1 MAIEVLS
8 KIKSAEELAAESRR
22 VAAIAAKDAIKLA
35 QQENDELKDTL
46 LTKARHDS
54 IAIVESAQQEAK
66 IELDALQDQSGHVKR
81 KLLGFF
87 YNIVC
92 LRELLMH
99 VFQIGS

>member
-8 KIKSAEELAAESRR
+8 KIKSAEESAAESRR

-66 IELDALQDQSGHVKR
+66 IELDALQDQR
-81 KLLGFF
+81 KKECEKLKQASEKKLSRAAD
-87 YNIVC
+87 IC
-92 LRELLMH
+92 LERILR
-99 VFQIGS
+99 